1 MGSKDSDRQPQ
12 NGAARQEV
20 NGRPETKELLAFRE
34 FSKAIA
40 SDMDLEGV
48 LTASLEKLLGVFEV
62 AETGA
67 VFLYQPGPDRLVAEC
82 TLGYDTDALNQ
93 VSFRSGESIVG
104 KVFRLGQCRLYATLQ
119 KVTEATADMTPE
131 NRACFERAMCDCR
144 QPRSVVCVPL
154 ICGDARIGVVV
165 LENWRGRGEFS
176 ESDLELAWALVNLV
190 AVAAD
195 RARLVLEIKDGRTVM
210 ENLSRLQQDI
220 MATLSHEM
228 RTPLASI
235 KGYASALLLDEV
247 QWDMKTKR
255 EYLEVIM
262 EESDKLGEIVADLLD
277 ASVIDAGRLSIE
289 KEPTQLGRLAQ
300 EVVDEVAP
308 RTEKHRFLASF
319 APGFPVVDADSG
331 RIRRVLFNVVDN
343 AVKYSPGGGLVVVR
357 GQVSENE
364 VIISV
369 ADQGQGIAPEHLN
382 RLFERFFRVKFT
394 SGQHVVGSG
403 LGLPIARNIV
413 EAHGGR
419 IWAESTPGEGTAVY
433 FTLPRG
439 GLSNGV
445 DTADD

>member
-1 MGSKDSDRQPQ
+1 MGSSDSDRQLQ
-12 NGAARQEV
+12 IGAARQEV
-20 NGRPETKELLAFRE
+20 KGRPETKELLAFRE
-34 FSKAIA
+34 FCKTVA
-40 SDMDLEGV
+40 SDVDLGTLLKE
-48 LTASLEKLLGVFEV
+48 ALEKILGVFEV
-62 AETGA
+62 AEAGA

-82 TLGYDTDALNQ
+82 ALGYDTDALNQ
-93 VSFRSGESIVG
+93 VSFRSGESIAG
-104 KVFRLGQCRLYATLQ
+104 KVFRSGQGGLYATLQ
-119 KVTEATADMTPE
+119 KVAEATADMTPE
-131 NRACFERAMCDCR
+131 NQACFGRAMCDCK
-144 QPRSVVCVPL
+144 QPRSAVCVPL
-154 ICGDARIGVVV
+154 ICGDVKLGVVV

-247 QWDMKTKR
+247 QWDMKTER

-277 ASVIDAGRLSIE
+277 ASVIDAGRLKIE
-289 KEPTQLGRLAQ
+289 KEPTLLARLAQ

-308 RTEKHRFLASF
+308 RTEKHRFLVSF

-331 RIRRVLFNVVDN
+331 RIRRVLFNVADN

-357 GQVSENE
+357 GEVSENE

-382 RLFERFFRVKFT
+382 RLFERFFRVKFV

-419 IWAESTPGEGTAVY
+419 IWAESKRGEGTTVY

-445 DTADD
+445 ETADD